1 MPKERNLK
9 RRLKQIGLVVAC
21 FVVFYSLQSVPSGYF
36 VVHPGPVMDLA
47 NIVEIE
53 NCDASGAS
61 FYMVSVLAK
70 DASVT
75 ELAGALFNPN
85 LGLWPKKQVLGGRS
99 AEEYMEAN
107 KALMK
112 DSQMIAT
119 YVALNIQGISVPPNG
134 PFPVQIRIKPGQV
147 AGPSAGLVFALEI
160 LTRIDHD
167 IVMGRKIAGTGVLG
181 SNGKVRAVGGI
192 VQKTI
197 ACRKEGIE
205 IFLVPK
211 QNLEEALPF
220 AGSMKVYGV
229 DTVEEAVWVLSQD
242 GDS

>member
-1 MPKERNLK
+1 MPKKTNVK
-9 RRLKQIGLVVAC
+9 RLKQIGIAVVVLVM
-21 FVVFYSLQSVPSGYF
+21 FFSFQSVPSGYF
-36 VVHPGPVMDLA
+36 VVYPGPVINLRDV
-47 NIVEIE
+47 VEID
-53 NCDASGAS
+53 NCDESGFS

-75 ELAGALFNPN
+75 EFAKAVFNPN
-85 LGLWPKKQVLGGRS
+85 VDLWSKKQVLGGRT
-99 AEEYMEAN
+99 AEEYIEAN
-107 KALMK
+107 RIMMK

-119 YVALNIQGISVPPNG
+119 YVAMSLHGMSVQLNG
-134 PFPVQIRIKPGQV
+134 PFPIEVRIKPGQV